1 MAETELKVTTR
12 QILRALTFAVVVL
25 IVCIIVLAVQ
35 TQKKNSSIVKIDRA
49 TVDIQRIASEFEKTV
64 NIHNTSQRKE
74 ELEKAFVGIQ
84 RIQVQL
90 DELTKEVKQ

>member
-1 MAETELKVTTR
+1 MAEADFKVTTR

-35 TQKKNSSIVKIDRA
+35 TQKKNNSIVKIDRA
-49 TVDIQRIASEFEKTV
+49 TVDIQRIASEFEQNV
-64 NIHNTSQRKE
+64 DIHSAHKQKDFK
-74 ELEKAFVGIQ
+74 KAITGIQ